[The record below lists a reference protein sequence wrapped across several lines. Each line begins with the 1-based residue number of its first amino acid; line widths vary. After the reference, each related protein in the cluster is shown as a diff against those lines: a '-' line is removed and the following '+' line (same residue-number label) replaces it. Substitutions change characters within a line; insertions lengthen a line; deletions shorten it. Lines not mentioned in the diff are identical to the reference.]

1 MSVLIENGINVDEI
15 IKKPR
20 KPRMKKIVEQAVR
33 QNSRIEELDIV
44 IQEEVKV
51 EEVKVEEVKVDE
63 VKVDVAEKVEEVEVK
78 VEEGLTEPTTYR
90 CDICNKSFRSSIIFG
105 KHGNTAVHKR
115 AEMALR
121 RM

>member
-33 QNSRIEELDIV
+33 QNSRIEELDIEV
-44 IQEEVKV
+44 IHEEAKV
-51 EEVKVEEVKVDE
+51 YEVKVDE
-63 VKVDVAEKVEEVEVK
+63 VKVDVAEKVEEVVEVK
-78 VEEGLTEPTTYR
+78 VEEVTEPTTYR